1 VFSESRLIVKKLKML
16 WLKDATLQ
24 AQLHSVIQADQAE
37 VLVASSGE
45 HGSQLAS
52 MHQNDPNAS
61 VVDTVARQQREL
73 ESLRSQLASRIASSE
88 EAETLHS
95 QRLESIQKELA
106 NTASLLNEAKVVKGQ
121 VAGELAS
128 RIVMLEEAETRHKS
142 SMESMEKELAHTS
155 SMLKAAEAANQKVA
169 AELASRLAVHEDAKA
184 MHKQRLES
192 KEKEL
197 ETMTAL
203 LSEAEAAKQQM
214 TSEIVSMSASQ
225 EAEALHRQ
233 RLEIVEKELASTGE
247 LLTEVLAESDAEKAK
262 IAGELASRIALHE
275 EAETWHAHT
284 LESLQRE
291 LASMTALLNETEEAK
306 DSISAEL
313 NSLRDATYTA
323 NTLLALSREHYHQV
337 LLSQLPLIPPQATV
351 ISRDLA
357 WDEPKYKA
365 LTEMFHAS
373 MVKHRVSSRSGCWCC
388 APRVSVTRICEL
400 FHADKQ
406 QEYEQAR
413 RARCARGDN
422 DCTRIHGMTAMKCEV
437 PPYWKDMNEYLL
449 YHGTSFR
456 KAEGILQTGFD
467 PQRGGDMTGSMF
479 GKGTYFA
486 QNASKSDLYTTCKEC
501 ASDNFKECRHAQ
513 GERCILVA
521 RVLLGE
527 SFVETAPTVD
537 TKHWIKAPDQPN
549 GTPHDSVTGA
559 CRADGGVVDHM
570 EFVVF
575 KESRMHVQF
584 QIFYAHVASCNCSN
598 CIHRR
603 RQ

>member
-1 VFSESRLIVKKLKML
+1 ML

-52 MHQNDPNAS
+52 THQDDPNAS
-61 VVDTVARQQREL
+61 LAHEATSDIAARQQREL
-73 ESLRSQLASRIASSE
+73 ESLRSQLASRIASSK
-88 EAETLHS
+88 EAEILHS
-95 QRLESIQKELA
+95 QRLESMQTELA
-106 NTASLLNEAKVVKGQ
+106 NTASLLNEARVTKGQ

-128 RIVMLEEAETRHKS
+128 RIVMLEEAETRHKG
-142 SMESMEKELAHTS
+142 SMESMEKELAYTY
-155 SMLKAAEAANQKVA
+155 SMLEAAEAANQKVA
-169 AELASRLAVHEDAKA
+169 AELASRLAVHEDAKT

-192 KEKEL
+192 MEKEL

-214 TSEIVSMSASQ
+214 TSELVSMNASQ
-225 EAEALHRQ
+225 DADTQHRQ
-233 RLEIVEKELASTGE
+233 RLEKELASTGE
-247 LLTEVLAESDAEKAK
+247 LLTEVLAEADAEKSK
-262 IAGELASRIALHE
+262 IAGELASKIALHE

-284 LESLQRE
+284 LESVQRE
-291 LASMTALLNETEEAK
+291 LASMTALLNESEEAK
-306 DSISAEL
+306 ESISAEL

-323 NTLLALSREHYHQV
+323 NTLLALSRQHYHQV

-357 WDEPKYKA
+357 WDEPKNKA

-373 MVKHRVSSRSGCWCC
+373 MVKHRVSSRSGCWCS

-413 RARCARGDN
+413 RARCARGAN

-456 KAEGILQTGFD
+456 KAEGILRTGFD
-467 PQRGGDMTGSMF
+467 PQRGGDMTGSLF

-486 QNASKSDLYTTCKEC
+486 QNASKSDFYTTCSEC

-527 SFVETAPTVD
+527 SFVETALTVD
-537 TKHWIKAPDQPN
+537 TKHWIKAPDQPD

>member
-1 VFSESRLIVKKLKML
+1 ML

-24 AQLHSVIQADQAE
+24 AQLQSVIQADQAE
-37 VLVASSGE
+37 VLVASPGQ

-52 MHQNDPNAS
+52 IQNDPRTS
-61 VVDTVARQQREL
+61 VVDVAHPDTVARQQREL
-73 ESLRSQLASRIASSE
+73 ESLRSQLASRIALSE
-88 EAETLHS
+88 EAETLHN
-95 QRLESIQKELA
+95 QRLESMQKELA
-106 NTASLLNEAKVVKGQ
+106 NTVSLLNEAKVAKGQ

-128 RIVMLEEAETRHKS
+128 RIVMHEEAETRHKG
-142 SMESMEKELAHTS
+142 SMESMKQELAYTA
-155 SMLKAAEAANQKVA
+155 SMLQAAEAANQKVSG
-169 AELASRLAVHEDAKA
+169 ELASRLALHEEAE
-184 MHKQRLES
+184 MLHKQRLES
-192 KEKEL
+192 MEKEL

-203 LSEAEAAKQQM
+203 LSEAEAAKQQL
-214 TSEIVSMSASQ
+214 TGELVTRNASRESET
-225 EAEALHRQ
+225 LHRQ
-233 RLEIVEKELASTGE
+233 RLESAERELASTGE
-247 LLTEVLAESDAEKAK
+247 LLNEVLAEADAEKAK
-262 IAGELASRIALHE
+262 LTGELASRIASHE
-275 EAETWHAHT
+275 ATKARHACI
-284 LESLQRE
+284 LESVQGE
-291 LASMTALLNETEEAK
+291 LASMTTLFNETNAAK

-313 NSLRDATYTA
+313 TSLRDATYMA
-323 NTLLALSREHYHQV
+323 NTLLALSRQHYHQV

-357 WDEPKYKA
+357 RDEPKYKA
-365 LTEMFHAS
+365 LTEMFHGS
-373 MVKHRVSSRSGCWCC
+373 MVKHRASSRSGYWCC

-413 RARCARGDN
+413 RARCSRGDCG
-422 DCTRIHGMTAMKCEV
+422 DCTRIDGMTAMKCEV

-456 KAEGILQTGFD
+456 KAEGILRTGFD

-486 QNASKSDLYTTCKEC
+486 QNASKSDFYTTCNEC
-501 ASDNFKECRHAQ
+501 TSDNCKECRHAQ

-537 TKHWIKAPDQPN
+537 TKHWIKAPDQCDGNPY
-549 GTPHDSVTGA
+549 DSVTGA
-559 CRADGGVVDHM
+559 CRAHGGVVDHM

-584 QIFYAHVASCNCSN
+584 QIFYAHDASCNCSN
-598 CIHRR
+598 CIYRHR
-603 RQ
+603 Q